1 MHHALH
7 VSTEETVVKSCGKKN
22 VTSCEKKALNFVIL
36 AFLFKASLSFSKA
49 DMLIN
54 NSQRDHGDDTDA
66 LLNETLERPAQSFL
80 YT

>member
-1 MHHALH
+1 MWQ
-7 VSTEETVVKSCGKKN
+7 KIK
-22 VTSCEKKALNFVIL
+22 VTSCEKKALNLVIL
-36 AFLFKASLSFSKA
+36 AFFLKASLPFSKA

-66 LLNETLERPAQSFL
+66 LLNEMLEQSAESFL